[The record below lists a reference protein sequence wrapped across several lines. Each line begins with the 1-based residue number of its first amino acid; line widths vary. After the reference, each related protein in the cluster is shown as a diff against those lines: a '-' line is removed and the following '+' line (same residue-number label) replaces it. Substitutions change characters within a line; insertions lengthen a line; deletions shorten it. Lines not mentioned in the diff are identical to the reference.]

1 MNYHIFRYNFQD
13 LFNKNPEI
21 TITNNDR
28 IVVLSDLHMGDKGKR
43 DDLLHNQNLLI
54 PLLNYYFDRGYTL
67 ILNGDIIDLS
77 KYRYEQIMLAWQDVI
92 DIFQRFD
99 SNGRMHQIL
108 GNHDSAL
115 ALYNYPITL
124 AESMV
129 LNYNGNKLF
138 ILHGHQ
144 ASRLLT
150 KTPYISDFIIRYI
163 ARPLSIKNSSARRSA
178 QARLSVEKLIYKASR
193 ELKIISLIGHT
204 HRPLF
209 DALSKYDNL
218 RWTIE
223 ELFREYVLAE
233 NRKKQQLAELIR
245 LYKSELVSIKRKD
258 KTRISKSLYAEED
271 LLIPCLFN
279 SGCATGKTGITC
291 LEIQQGTIAL
301 AYWSSISKAR
311 PYMDKEA
318 LDREP
323 MQDNPAVRYVIRRE
337 TLSSIFDRIT
347 LLSE

>member
-1 MNYHIFRYNFQD
+1 MNYHIFKYNFQE
-13 LFNKNPEI
+13 LFNKSQTI
-21 TITNNDR
+21 TITNNDKL
-28 IVVLSDLHMGDKGKR
+28 VVLSDLHMGNKGNR
-43 DDLLHNQNLLI
+43 DDLLHNQELLI
-54 PLLNYYFDRGYTL
+54 TLLNYYFDKNFTL

-77 KYRYEQIMLAWQDVI
+77 KYRYAEVMEAWQDVI
-92 DIFQRFD
+92 SIFDRFN
-99 SNGRMHQIL
+99 SNGRLYQIL

-115 ALYNYPITL
+115 NLYDYPFKLTDSL
-124 AESMV
+124 V
-129 LNYNGNKLF
+129 LDYNDNKLF
-138 ILHGHQ
+138 VLHGHQ

-150 KTPYISDFIIRYI
+150 KTPYISDFIVRFI
-163 ARPLSIKNSSARRSA
+163 ARPLSIKNSSARKSA
-178 QARLSVEKLIYKASR
+178 HARLAVEKLIYKASR

-223 ELFREYVLAE
+223 ELFREYILAE
-233 NRKKQQLAELIR
+233 NSKKQQLAELIK
-245 LYKSELVSIKRKD
+245 LYKNELADIKRKD
-258 KTRISKSLYAEED
+258 KARISKSLYAEED

-291 LEIQQGTIAL
+291 LEIQQSMLAL

-318 LDREP
+318 LDKEP
-323 MQDNPAVRYVIRRE
+323 MHNNSAVRYVIRRE
-337 TLSSIFDRIT
+337 TLASIFDRIT